1 MDAGGEG
8 CGPFVE
14 VLVVGDVEVGLVKQA
29 GCEACAEDAVDP
41 QWGEHCAVVL
51 VQCRSPFGD
60 FDLRY
65 DVGSV
70 VDRQQTLC
78 AETLWC
84 GHVFADLERQAQFG
98 EFIRHRERPTGVSLD
113 AV

>member
-41 QWGEHCAVVL
+41 PCGEH
-51 VQCRSPFGD
+51 
-60 FDLRY
+60 
-65 DVGSV
+65 
-70 VDRQQTLC
+70 
-78 AETLWC
+78 
-84 GHVFADLERQAQFG
+84 
-98 EFIRHRERPTGVSLD
+98 
-113 AV
+113 